1 MERARR
7 AVVVT
12 GFEFSTT
19 SRKPVGLIA
28 INAFPNATE
37 TDLRF

>member
-1 MERARR
+1 MDRARR
-7 AVVVT
+7 AVVVID
-12 GFEFSTT
+12 FEFLTT
-19 SRKPVGLIA
+19 SRKPVELIA